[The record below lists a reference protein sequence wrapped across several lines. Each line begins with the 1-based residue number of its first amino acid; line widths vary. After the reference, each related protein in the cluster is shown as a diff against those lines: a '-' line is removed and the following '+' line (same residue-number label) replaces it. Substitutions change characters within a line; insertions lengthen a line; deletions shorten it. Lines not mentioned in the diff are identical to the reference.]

1 VIDTILEMAR
11 VVVLGFLVAYLWRLG
26 RKRID
31 FWRPGWRLVLSGFAL
46 LLFGSLIDITDEFE
60 SLNHLHVV
68 GDTPIQA
75 FLEKIVG
82 YSGGFLLVTLGL
94 IRWLPAMAGF
104 ERINDL
110 VDELQQTN
118 MQLQESNGN
127 LQTQIAARQA
137 AEGKN
142 REDSRMLQAIL
153 ESNRDGILVVQGAR
167 HVLLA
172 NKSFCDLWNVPEEL
186 IKEGNDQKL
195 LQCVVDQVV
204 DPVAFRAEVE
214 RLYVSTEESRDIV
227 HVADGRVIERYS
239 WPLSSYGIEDGRIW
253 TFRDITERY
262 QTEAGL
268 RKLSQAVEQSSNSII
283 VADLKGRIEYVN
295 RAFEQTTGFTR
306 EEAIGQTPAILQSGM
321 QPPAFYR
328 ELWKTIADGQQ
339 WQGEFQNRRKDGTL
353 YWQLATI
360 SPVAD
365 EKGEIRCYVSVQ
377 NDVTEKR
384 RVTEELRR
392 SQQSMKTILE
402 SLPVGLAILGDDHR
416 VRHLNEPGLELMGYD
431 SADGIIGSLCKD
443 VFCREECE
451 GCPERALGRPG
462 EVSQS
467 DEFLLARSDGSEI
480 PVLRTLVP
488 VTVQEES
495 VILVVFVDISERKQ
509 AENELQEYAAALEE
523 ANQTLREYGE
533 AADTATR
540 TKSEFLANMSH
551 EIRTPMTAI
560 LGFSEVLLDE
570 KGIDRTPPERIDAL
584 RTIQRNGRYL
594 LELINDILDLSKI
607 EAGKIELEEAECCP
621 IQVVSDV
628 ISLMQVRA
636 DAKNLALDAEYEGAI
651 PETIRTAPLRLRQVL
666 INLLGNAVKFTELG
680 AVRLKV
686 RFLST
691 LGASSKLVFEVSDTG
706 IGMTAEQTQ
715 RLFQPFTQADSS
727 TSRRFG
733 GTGLGLTISKRLAE
747 MMGGDIALTSQLGV
761 GSTFSLT
768 IDPGPLDGA
777 LLVDATD
784 THCRAP
790 ETPSQPTPMLE
801 ELSCRILLAEDGP
814 DNQRLI
820 AFLLRK
826 AGAQVDLAENGLV
839 AYEQAMARLNQGQP
853 YDVILMDMQMPVMD
867 GYEATRRLR
876 ESGYDRPVVAVTA
889 NAMAGDREECLA
901 AGCDDFA
908 TKPIDRRALLESV
921 KAALEPA
928 TAVCEGS

>member
-1 VIDTILEMAR
+1 MIDIVLEMAR
-11 VVVLGFLVAYLWRLG
+11 VAVLGFLVAYLWRLG
-26 RKRID
+26 RTRVD
-31 FWRPGWRLVLSGFAL
+31 FWRPGWRLVLSGFTL
-46 LLFGSLIDITDEFE
+46 LLVGSLIDITDEFE

-68 GDTPIQA
+68 GDTSIQA

-110 VDELQQTN
+110 VDKLQQTD

-167 HVLLA
+167 HVLHA

-186 IKEGNDQKL
+186 IKEENDLKL

-214 RLYVSTEESRDIV
+214 RLYASTEESCDTV

-239 WPLSSYGIEDGRIW
+239 WPLSHYGIEDGRIW

-306 EEAIGQTPAILQSGM
+306 EEAIGQTPAMLQSGL
-321 QPPAFYR
+321 QSPAFYR
-328 ELWKTIADGQQ
+328 DLWKTIADGRQ

-365 EKGEIRCYVSVQ
+365 ENGEIRCYVSVQ

-384 RVTEELRR
+384 RVTEEL
-392 SQQSMKTILE
+392 QQ
-402 SLPVGLAILGDDHR
+402 
-416 VRHLNEPGLELMGYD
+416 
-431 SADGIIGSLCKD
+431 
-443 VFCREECE
+443 
-451 GCPERALGRPG
+451 
-462 EVSQS
+462 
-467 DEFLLARSDGSEI
+467 
-480 PVLRTLVP
+480 
-488 VTVQEES
+488 
-495 VILVVFVDISERKQ
+495 
-509 AENELQEYAAALEE
+509 YAAALEE
-523 ANQTLREYGE
+523 ANHTLREYSATAE
-533 AADTATR
+533 TATR
-540 TKSEFLANMSH
+540 VKSEFLANMSH

-560 LGFSEVLLDE
+560 LGFSEVLLGE
-570 KGIDRTPPERIDAL
+570 EGIDRAPPERIDAL
-584 RTIQRNGRYL
+584 STIQRNGRYL

-607 EAGKIELEEAECCP
+607 EAGKFELEEAECCP

-651 PETIRTAPLRLRQVL
+651 PETIRTDPLRLRQVL

-680 AVRLKV
+680 TVRLKV

-747 MMGGDIALTSQLGV
+747 MMGGDIALTSQQGV

-768 IDPGPLDGA
+768 IDPGPLDGV

-790 ETPSQPTPMLE
+790 ETPSKPTPMPE

-853 YDVILMDMQMPVMD
+853 YDVVLMDMQMPVMD
-867 GYEATRRLR
+867 GYEATRKLR